1 MREVEQRC
9 AIQNPR
15 KRECAHST
23 VISLTCQPLMIG
35 DRWVKLA
42 RLGNLRSESSAGS
55 SQSQKTRLDG
65 RELRAQRNPTV
76 KIEL

>member
-1 MREVEQRC
+1 MREVEKRC

-42 RLGNLRSESSAGS
+42 RLGNLRSESKRGS
-55 SQSQKTRLDG
+55 SQSQKMSFGGWARTSTPKKPYR
-65 RELRAQRNPTV
+65 
-76 KIEL
+76 